1 MSTRLTC
8 KKTFYDQI
16 VKGQSISLFINTVK
30 YQSLLVYVNFIMLGL
45 ISSILVNFLV
55 HFKEIKRYN

>member
-1 MSTRLTC
+1 MKLQE
-8 KKTFYDQI
+8 KKTFYHQI

-30 YQSLLVYVNFIMLGL
+30 CQSLLVYVNFIMLGL